1 MLMLP
6 LAEACWLTWRLLP
19 VLALPLGVCPGSSSA
34 SARFL
39 LPREERVPEVLED
52 VARETVMRDG
62 GLGDSLSLAGKQEG
76 AGPWAESCLAKE
88 GVLLGPQPFFPHPP
102 KGLLLA
108 AFSGPRRRLPFLFP
122 FQQLPVRADLHVQ
135 GQLDVQQLLVLH

>member
-19 VLALPLGVCPGSSSA
+19 VLPPPWALPLGVCPGSSSA

-39 LPREERVPEVLED
+39 LPREERAPEVLEE

-62 GLGDSLSLAGKQEG
+62 GLGDSLSLAGKQKG
-76 AGPWAESCLAKE
+76 AGP
-88 GVLLGPQPFFPHPP
+88 
-102 KGLLLA
+102 
-108 AFSGPRRRLPFLFP
+108 
-122 FQQLPVRADLHVQ
+122 
-135 GQLDVQQLLVLH
+135 